1 MQVLSKKLGAWMAV
15 AALGAAGLFAQTPP
29 SERHSP
35 RHGQFGARMAAAL
48 NLTDA
53 QQTEIKSIFAEARQS
68 SQPVR
73 QQLKQTRQALDA
85 AVKADD
91 SAQIQQLSAA
101 QGAQMGQL
109 AAIRA
114 TAKAKMFKILTPDQ
128 QQKLST
134 LKASMHQR
142 WHGRG
147 AGGGAAVQN

>member
-29 SERHSP
+29 PERHSQ

-53 QQTEIKSIFAEARQS
+53 QQTEMKSIFAEARQS

-73 QQLKQTRQALDA
+73 QQLRQTRQALDA

-91 SAQIQQLSAA
+91 SAQIQQLSAT

-114 TAKAKMFKILTPDQ
+114 TANAKMFKILTPEQ

-147 AGGGAAVQN
+147 VAGGAPVQN

>member
-1 MQVLSKKLGAWMAV
+1 
-15 AALGAAGLFAQTPP
+15 
-29 SERHSP
+29 
-35 RHGQFGARMAAAL
+35 MAAAL

-53 QQTEIKSIFAEARQS
+53 QQTEMKSIFAEARQS

-73 QQLKQTRQALDA
+73 QQLRQTRQALDA

-91 SAQIQQLSAA
+91 SAQIQQLSAT

-114 TAKAKMFKILTPDQ
+114 TANAKMFKILTPEQ

-147 AGGGAAVQN
+147 AAGGAPVQN